1 MAQRLTVTLDINFLC
16 IVQYSRAT
24 QNHSISPSRKEVALN
39 RSKVGE
45 QYPTIIVF
53 WLGPKPSLGSQ
64 DRNDAV

>member
-53 WLGPKPSLGSQ
+53 LARSKAFIRLAGQK
-64 DRNDAV
+64 